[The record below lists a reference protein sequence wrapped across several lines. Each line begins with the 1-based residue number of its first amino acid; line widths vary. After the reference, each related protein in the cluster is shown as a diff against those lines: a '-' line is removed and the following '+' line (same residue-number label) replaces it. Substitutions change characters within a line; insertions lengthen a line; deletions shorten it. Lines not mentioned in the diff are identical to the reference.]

1 MHVCFCNQ
9 FNDQAVEKVAPK
21 AHGSAA
27 AVYRELGCEPKCG
40 KCVNHIREILETA
53 DTPAA
58 ALAFGAD

>member
-9 FNDQAVEKVAPK
+9 FNDQAVEQVAPR
-21 AHGSAA
+21 AQGSTA

-40 KCVNHIREILETA
+40 KCVGHIREILEATE
-53 DTPAA
+53 TPAA